1 MCTKIYPDN
10 CTGKQKGMAKDREIG
25 RERERWHRKAVI
37 ESMTS
42 VNKGKQRIWKPHIK
56 PINLCFDA
64 HPGVKADRGQSIVVH
79 TVQWA
84 HVLRHNRCQCQS

>member
-1 MCTKIYPDN
+1 MYPDN
-10 CTGKQKGMAKDREIG
+10 CTGKQKGMTKDRESEI
-25 RERERWHRKAVI
+25 ERRHRKAAI

-64 HPGVKADRGQSIVVH
+64 HTRTPRSQGR
-79 TVQWA
+79 
-84 HVLRHNRCQCQS
+84 